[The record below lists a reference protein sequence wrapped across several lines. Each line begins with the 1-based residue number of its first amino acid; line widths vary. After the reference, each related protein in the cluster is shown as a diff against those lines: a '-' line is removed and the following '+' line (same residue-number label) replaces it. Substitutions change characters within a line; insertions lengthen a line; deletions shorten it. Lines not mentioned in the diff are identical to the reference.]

1 MFKFSD
7 GTLIEGQA
15 DLVETL
21 NRKYSSIKNVWNDD
35 IGAYNLNAYND
46 NADYAI
52 GKIVFEAGAESSG
65 SKTNWADVLR
75 YWRDRGHARGNDC
88 KLHYFSYTNDTD
100 KVADVYVTV
109 HDYFQNNEISYC
121 DWDGYYVGFSY
132 SSYSSGS
139 SSSSSSSSYDFGGD
153 GDIEARIHVKMNG
166 EWKTWTEH
174 HSSGW
179 WLWYKEWTTTESGWK
194 YENEISADVSDN
206 NTVTYYCGK
215 LKPGLKMEA
224 YISGKDYNALPD
236 PIDYLKV
243 EIIFDTSLK
252 PAHTDDIPEEV
263 RDDLVTDED
272 CVANDMN
279 LEWAPALTDDGIAN
293 DMGFEWAPDITE
305 NGVANDLH
313 FNEE

>member
-21 NRKYSSIKNVWNDD
+21 NRKYSSIKNVWSDD

-46 NADYAI
+46 NADYTI

-121 DWDGYYVGFSY
+121 DWDGNFIGYSY

-153 GDIEARIHVKMNG
+153 GDIDARIHVNMNG
-166 EWKTWTEH
+166 EYKNWTVH
-174 HSSGW
+174 HSGW
-179 WLWYKEWTTTESGWK
+179 WWESDWDEHFSGYQ

-224 YISGKDYNALPD
+224 YISGEDSNALPD

-252 PAHTDDIPEEV
+252 PAETDDIPEDV
-263 RDDLVTDED
+263 RDDLVTDEN
-272 CVANDMN
+272 CVANEMN
-279 LEWAPALTDDGIAN
+279 LEWAPALI
-293 DMGFEWAPDITE
+293 E
-305 NGVANDLH
+305 NGIANDLH
-313 FNEE
+313 FNEEQ